1 PNRRLAPEA
10 IFRVAFFSE
19 KNQGESIPGATLR
32 HAASIL
38 ADVSARFA
46 RVRNQPQ
53 VAGKKPLPEWCAHIL
68 RDGATACATSKH
80 RNHERTVS
88 RKDAPPSLFV
98 M

>member
-32 HAASIL
+32 HAAAIL
-38 ADVSARFA
+38 ADLSARFA
-46 RVRNQPQ
+46 RVRNQLQ
-53 VAGKKPLPEWCAHIL
+53 VAGRKQSPELCARTS
-68 RDGATACATSKH
+68 RDDATVCAMSAPH
-80 RNHERTVS
+80 NHDQTVS
-88 RKDAPPSLFV
+88 QKDALPPLFV